1 MKHPI
6 EFNQRIEFNC
16 KECNQVTMV
25 SVFPTLID
33 LEDNENMR
41 QYCEFLNEGYIPQIV
56 PNDNPI
62 KWCKCKKD
70 NQNK

>member
-33 LEDNENMR
+33 LEDNENMSGF
-41 QYCEFLNEGYIPQIV
+41 CELLNEGYIPKV
-56 PNDNPI
+56 VSNDEPI
-62 KWCKCKKD
+62 KWCLCKKE